1 MATSRKP
8 IVRWLLTA
16 SALAAIAFAA
26 MLVGAASSGAVNNP
40 TGYWTLS
47 LKLELTSTGTAT
59 NPRCY
64 PNPEQVA
71 PTPVSGTATQK
82 VVWKTVRPT
91 KVEFH
96 EAPNGVP
103 VAGETNYTRGFR
115 GKLTETRSGNV
126 ELGGEPQGC
135 YGELPKT
142 DCGSRSS
149 FGGIYVNP
157 LGGIH
162 SWKGFRVEPE
172 QTPQEKYSRCGLTS
186 AQFKLNPLDI
196 DIVAKP
202 SKLTSKAPKLVFA
215 KTVQLQASD
224 TNEGIKSTA
233 TGTLKY
239 TITLVRASAY
249 S

>member
-1 MATSRKP
+1 M
-8 IVRWLLTA
+8 RWSLTA
-16 SALAAIAFAA
+16 SAVAALVVAA
-26 MLVGAASSGAVNNP
+26 MLVGAAGAGAANP
-40 TGYWTLS
+40 TGYWKLS

-71 PTPVSGTATQK
+71 PTPVSGTATQRI
-82 VVWKTVRPT
+82 VWKTVRPT
-91 KVEFH
+91 TVEFH
-96 EAPNGVP
+96 EAPNGIP

-115 GKLTETRSGNV
+115 GKLTETRAGNV

-142 DCGSRSS
+142 DCGDRSS

-196 DIVAKP
+196 DVVAKP
-202 SKLTSKAPKLVFA
+202 GKLTGRAPKLVFT
-215 KTVQLQASD
+215 KTLQLKAAD
-224 TNEGIKSTA
+224 TNEGVKSTA

-239 TITLVRASAY
+239 TITLVRAS
-249 S
+249 SSS

>member
-1 MATSRKP
+1 MRSS
-8 IVRWLLTA
+8 LTA
-16 SALAAIAFAA
+16 SSIAAIAFAA
-26 MLVGAASSGAVNNP
+26 MLIGAPSAGAVNNP

-71 PTPVSGTATQK
+71 PSPVSGTATQK
-82 VVWKTVRPT
+82 VVWTTVRPT

-115 GKLTETRSGNV
+115 GKLTETRSGDLNTS
-126 ELGGEPQGC
+126 GEPLNC
-135 YGELPKT
+135 YGGNPPEKT
-142 DCGSRSS
+142 DCGNRSS

-157 LGGIH
+157 LGGIR

-186 AQFKLNPLDI
+186 AQWKLNPLDI
-196 DIVAKP
+196 DVVAKP
-202 SKLTSKAPKLVFA
+202 SKLTSKVPKLVFSR
-215 KTVQLQASD
+215 TVQLKASD
-224 TNEGIKSTA
+224 TQEGIKSTA

-239 TITLVRASAY
+239 TITLVRAGILG
-249 S
+249 